1 MELSAHDYIR
11 RRTYCFVYL
20 LRLLF
25 TFVLYTFMV
34 EDEGVISAH
43 YFLISSC
50 LDSGISFLPPLPRHI
65 ASHHGRRSQYSR
77 FGGIIVDGV
86 DMGFRGLL
94 SGEILLRN
102 GSIVGVLPHISYS
115 GLVLHTVGG
124 GAELII
130 SRAKQGRRTSEK
142 GAAEA
147 AVAVWIV
154 QWIPQ

>member
-1 MELSAHDYIR
+1 
-11 RRTYCFVYL
+11 
-20 LRLLF
+20 
-25 TFVLYTFMV
+25 
-34 EDEGVISAH
+34 
-43 YFLISSC
+43 
-50 LDSGISFLPPLPRHI
+50 
-65 ASHHGRRSQYSR
+65 
-77 FGGIIVDGV
+77 
-86 DMGFRGLL
+86 MGFRGLL
-94 SGEILLRN
+94 SREILLRN

-142 GAAEA
+142 GAA